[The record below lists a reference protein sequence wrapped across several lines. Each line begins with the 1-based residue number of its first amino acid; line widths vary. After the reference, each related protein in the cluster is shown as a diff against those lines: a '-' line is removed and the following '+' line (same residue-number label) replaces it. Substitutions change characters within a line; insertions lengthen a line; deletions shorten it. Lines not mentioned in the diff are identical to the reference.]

1 MKYSKLT
8 YYLLAILCVM
18 ATSCVTDGVMD
29 DCSINDKSQAQPI
42 EGGKVNF
49 ALTFP
54 TTSTRGITDTS
65 DGLVNERTVN
75 DVQIYTFVRNQFI
88 EKVKYVL
95 ISGANGDVTRFVEGK
110 LLETYTSNTAMDFVV
125 IVNAE
130 SKGVQN
136 ISMNSGDNK
145 ADLYEQLLFNYNK
158 DYDWSTDI
166 PMWGEGRISSVKS
179 GENNIGELTLKRAI
193 AKVNVTV
200 ANGQGLKDF
209 EITKIQL
216 HNYNTQGYCAPIN
229 SDGPSIPET
238 SNISKDF
245 LTSGTLSGGE
255 GNKFENKFYIPEHLN
270 IGVQSENKVY
280 LTITATV
287 KSKTGVKYTIPFSE
301 NSTDY
306 NVLRNY
312 IYVFNITNVKMDIDV
327 TSTLEYEVKA
337 WNEETVD
344 IPSFN

>member
-29 DCSINDKSQAQPI
+29 EFIDNSKNQIQQID
-42 EGGKVNF
+42 GGKVNF

-54 TTSTRGITDTS
+54 TTSSRGISDTADDS
-65 DGLVNERTVN
+65 VNERTVN
-75 DVQIYTFVRNQFI
+75 DVQIYTFVNNQFV

-95 ISGANGDVTRFVEGK
+95 IGGTNGDTTRFIEGK
-110 LLETYTSNTAMDFVV
+110 LLETYTSGIPMDFVV

-130 SKGVQN
+130 DKGVSNIN
-136 ISMNSGDNK
+136 ISSGDSKN
-145 ADLYEQLLFNYNK
+145 DLYQKLLYNYNK
-158 DYDWSTDI
+158 NTDWSTNI
-166 PMWGEGRISSVKS
+166 PMWGEGYISSVKS

-200 ANGQGLKDF
+200 NNGIGIKDF
-209 EITKIQL
+209 EITEIQL
-216 HNYNTQGYCAPIN
+216 HNYNTQGYCVPIN
-229 SDGPSIPET
+229 NDGPSIPTT
-238 SNISKDF
+238 SSISNDF
-245 LTSGTLSGGE
+245 LTSGKLSGTE
-255 GNKFENKFYIPEHLN
+255 GNRFENKFYIPEHLN
-270 IGVQSENKVY
+270 IGVKDGKKITLIIKAKVKGQERIY
-280 LTITATV
+280 PIA
-287 KSKTGVKYTIPFSE
+287 FSE
-301 NSTDY
+301 NEKDY

-312 IYVFNITNVKMDIDV
+312 IYVFNITSVKMDIDV

-337 WNEETVD
+337 WNEETID

>member
-1 MKYSKLT
+1 MKYSKLK

-54 TTSTRGITDTS
+54 ITSTRGITGTS
-65 DGLVNERTVN
+65 DGLANERTVN
-75 DVQIYTFVRNQFI
+75 DVQIYTFVQNQFI

-136 ISMNSGDNK
+136 ISMNPGDKK

-158 DYDWSTDI
+158 DNDWSTDV
-166 PMWGEGRISSVKS
+166 PMWGEGSIPSVKS

-209 EITKIQL
+209 EITEIQL
-216 HNYNTQGYCAPIN
+216 HNYNTQGYCAPN

-255 GNKFENKFYIPEHLN
+255 GNKFEDKFYIPEHLN
-270 IGVQSENKVY
+270 IEVQSENKVY

-301 NSTDY
+301 NNIDY